1 MAISIVRQSGK
12 IQGTGNA
19 PLGVNYSFS
28 VLPAVGNTIIVTVF
42 GWSNVNPGYSVS
54 DNQGNTYTLNAF
66 RNTGGFGSATVF
78 SAPVNTSA
86 GTFTVTVTNNGSGAS
101 TVNFNAQEVG
111 VLSSTPFDKSSS
123 TTGSSTTPST
133 GTTATTTVASEIL
146 VGCQKNDGNSGIW
159 SANASG
165 STPSSGWILEINET
179 DDGVFGAGATAD
191 IIVSATGAYVHVW
204 SHTGGASPWGGCIA
218 TFAAPVASSGI
229 PSLIVQPITPT

>member
-1 MAISIVRQSGK
+1 MAISIIRQSAK

-19 PLGVNYSFS
+19 PLGVNYSFP
-28 VLPAVGNTIIVTVF
+28 VLPAVGNIIIITVF
-42 GWSNVNPGYSVS
+42 GWSSVNPGYSVS
-54 DNQGNTYTLNAF
+54 DNQGNIYSGEAF
-66 RNTGGFGSATVF
+66 RVTGGAGEARIIY
-78 SAPVNTSA
+78 APITTSS

-111 VLSSTPFDKSSS
+111 VLSSTPVDRS
-123 TTGSSTTPST
+123 TNATGSSTTPST